1 MAMYNQEQ
9 FIAYCLDFYG
19 PQGIYP
25 LGFTRRQLELATE
38 LYQLKLKQGR
48 EQFEGDTVD
57 RENVRDL
64 LLELQGA

>member
-1 MAMYNQEQ
+1 MAMLNQDQ

-19 PQGIYP
+19 ESGIYP
-25 LGFTRRQLELATE
+25 LGFTRGQLALATE

-64 LLELQGA
+64 LLELQGH

>member
-1 MAMYNQEQ
+1 MNFTQYM
-9 FIAYCLDFYG
+9 LDFYG
-19 PQGIYP
+19 DGGIYP
-25 LGFTRRQLELATE
+25 LGFTRGQIELATE

-64 LLELQGA
+64 ILEFKGA